1 MKYIFSIILFLSLI
15 TAGNSF
21 AQNVTITYGDTL
33 YMDRTWFVKEK
44 TYEDTA
50 KYTIKGK
57 FLNKNYF
64 VVSEDKMDTFMI
76 ITDSISSFFSDE
88 GVLNLQTLKYKGQY
102 YADINYEFHY
112 AITTEVI
119 AKRIIIS
126 HPSTESDCM
135 TYFFDFDDNW
145 KLIKY
150 FTWTTTAVYFVN
162 LNPNFT
168 EFGSYFKGVKDGA
181 WLVLNNGIA
190 DRIDVFVQGEIVYT
204 ISLPK

>member
-1 MKYIFSIILFLSLI
+1 MKYIFPIILILLLI
-15 TAGNSF
+15 NAENSF
-21 AQNVTITYGDTL
+21 AQSITITYGDTA

-76 ITDSISSFFSDE
+76 ITDSISSFFSDV
-88 GVLNLQTLKYKGQY
+88 GVLNLQTLQYKRQF
-102 YADINYEFHY
+102 YAMVNYEFHS
-112 AITTEVI
+112 ISGEVS
-119 AKRIIIS
+119 KRIIIT
-126 HPSTESDCM
+126 HPAFEGECK
-135 TYFFDFDDNW
+135 TYYFDFDDNW
-145 KLIKY
+145 KLVTY
-150 FTWTTTAVYFVN
+150 FTWTCVEVEFIN
-162 LNPNFT
+162 LNASFR
-168 EFGSYFKGVKDGA
+168 EFGAYVNGVKDGA
-181 WLVLNNGIA
+181 WLSLNNDIA